1 MTWPI
6 ADRDAAGSLGRALRE
21 LSYDEDSVD
30 ALLDDEVRGAA
41 PRDVPVYERRLDA
54 SPLATAVRLFLLELP
69 VTRGALEEAVGGNG
83 AAAVLRIGLAQEQDG
98 LLVPRSR
105 LLPVEGLLLA
115 FDHFSRGDDDPEGYV
130 AAYSPT
136 ASWLAALTPRRR
148 VQRALDVG
156 TGNGIHA
163 LLASRHAARV
173 VATDVNDRALAYTE
187 LNAALNGIANVE
199 PRKGSLFEPVAGE
212 TFDLIT
218 CNAPYVVS
226 PERRW
231 QYRDAGLPADEVSQR
246 VVEGCASALAAG
258 GFASMLVSWVAESR
272 DDPDVRLDEWLDGT
286 GCDAWVLGLSGADP
300 LDHAAGWNEHLA
312 EDRQAFA
319 AALDEW
325 VEYFERL
332 GVEWISEGAV
342 LLHKR
347 AARQQTIRADDVD
360 EDELEYAG
368 DQIERAFA
376 ARALLDRLPDRK
388 AVLETRFTLAD
399 AVEIEHRRGDGT
411 DEARLVLDEGTH
423 AEVVVDLDAADVLAA
438 LDGRLTLG
446 DAVDR
451 IAKRLELSRS
461 GTTQLRRDVVAATVE
476 LFELG
481 MAELV
486 DA

>member
-6 ADRDAAGSLGRALRE
+6 ADRDAAGALGRALRT
-21 LSYDEDSVD
+21 LSYDEETIDD
-30 ALLDDEVRGAA
+30 LLDDEVRGASL
-41 PRDVPVYERRLDA
+41 RDVPVYERRLDG
-54 SPLATAVRLFLLELP
+54 SPLATAVQVFLLERP
-69 VTRGALEEAVGGNG
+69 VERTALEGALGADG
-83 AAAVLRIGLAQEQDG
+83 AAAAIRIGLVEERDSQ
-98 LLVPRSR
+98 LVPRSR

-148 VQRALDVG
+148 VRRALDVG

-163 LLASRHAARV
+163 LLASRHADHV
-173 VATDVNDRALAYTE
+173 IATDVNDRALAYTE
-187 LNAALNGIANVE
+187 LNAALNAITNVE
-199 PRKGSLFEPVAGE
+199 VRKGSLFDPVAGQ

-226 PERRW
+226 PETKW
-231 QYRDAGLPADEVSQR
+231 QYRDAGLPADEVSRR
-246 VVEGCASALAAG
+246 VVEESAAALADA
-258 GFASMLVSWVAESR
+258 GFASMLVSWVAHSQ
-272 DDPDVRLDEWLDGT
+272 DDPDARIDEWLDGT

-312 EDRQAFA
+312 DDHAAFS

-325 VEYFERL
+325 VGYFEGL

-342 LLHKR
+342 VLHKR
-347 AARQQTIRADDVD
+347 AARQQTIRADDID
-360 EDELEYAG
+360 EEELEYAG

-376 ARALLDRLPDRK
+376 ARALLDRLPDPK
-388 AVLETRFTLAD
+388 GLLDARFTLAD
-399 AVEIEHRRGDGT
+399 DVDVEHRRSDGT

-423 AEVVVDLDAADVLAA
+423 AEVVVDLDTADVLTG
-438 LDGRLTLG
+438 LDGRQTLG
-446 DAVDR
+446 ETIDR
-451 IAKRLELSRS
+451 LAKRLELSRS
-461 GTTQLRRDVVAATVE
+461 GTTQLRQDAVRVSVE

-481 MAELV
+481 MV
-486 DA
+486 DLA